1 MLHKSCE
8 CCWPTLSVFK
18 IVLRILSKYLYI
30 YCALTHASS
39 QVNLQSFDSC
49 FVIIDSH
56 VVNGLPFVSFL
67 WHMLVPFS
75 LVCLQVVL

>member
-1 MLHKSCE
+1 M
-8 CCWPTLSVFK
+8 
-18 IVLRILSKYLYI
+18 
-30 YCALTHASS
+30 HASS

-67 WHMLVPFS
+67 WHMLVPFFTGVFAGS
-75 LVCLQVVL
+75 LIT